1 MIPLILNILL
11 QSGTKMLKEIEKFLK
26 FLKYEKNASN
36 HTIKSYKLD
45 LIQFNSYME
54 GKSVKNI
61 TPLDIRGFIV
71 FLSEKNEKKTSISRK
86 ISALRSFFKYLLKER
101 IIKNNPAESVP
112 LPKLDKPLPK
122 FLTMKEI
129 NELLEKSGG
138 KKDNFTKTRD
148 EAILELLYA
157 TGIRIS
163 ELVSLNLEDIDL
175 KEQLIRVKGKGK
187 KERIVP
193 FGNIALT
200 KLKKYLKL
208 RNTKKPRNSSVFI
221 NRTGKRISQRYI
233 QMMLK
238 KYLII
243 KGMSK
248 DITPHSL
255 RHSFATHLLS
265 MGADLRT
272 IQELLGHSS
281 LNTTQRY
288 THLNLKQIIEEYKK
302 VKPR

>member
-1 MIPLILNILL
+1 MF
-11 QSGTKMLKEIEKFLK
+11 QSGIRMRKEIEKFIK
-26 FLKYEKNASN
+26 FLKYEKNASK
-36 HTIKSYKLD
+36 HTIKNYEMD
-45 LIQFNSYME
+45 LRQFDSFTE
-54 GKSVKNI
+54 GKNIKEI

-71 FLSEKNEKKTSISRK
+71 FLSEKKEKKTSISRK
-86 ISALRSFFKYLLKER
+86 ISALRSFFKFLLRER
-101 IIKNNPAESVP
+101 VVKINPAESIP

-122 FLTMKEI
+122 FLTIGEV
-129 NELLEKSGG
+129 NNLLEK
-138 KKDNFTKTRD
+138 KKESKDSFTKTRD
-148 EAILELLYA
+148 QAILELLYA

-163 ELVSLNLEDIDL
+163 ELVSLNLEDIDI

-193 FGNIALT
+193 FGSIAL
-200 KLKKYLKL
+200 KKIKEYLQL
-208 RNTKKPRNSSVFI
+208 RKTKKPKDDSLFI
-221 NRTGKRISQRYI
+221 NRFGKRISQRYI

-238 KYLII
+238 KQLLI
-243 KGMSK
+243 KGIN
-248 DITPHSL
+248 DEITPHSL

-272 IQELLGHSS
+272 IQELLGHAS

-302 VKPR
+302 VKLR

>member
-1 MIPLILNILL
+1 MR
-11 QSGTKMLKEIEKFLK
+11 KEIEKFIKYLK
-26 FLKYEKNASN
+26 FEKNASK
-36 HTIKSYKLD
+36 HTIKNYEMD
-45 LIQFNSYME
+45 LLQFNLYTE
-54 GKSVKNI
+54 GKNAKDV

-86 ISALRSFFKYLLKER
+86 ISALRSFFKFLLRER
-101 IIKNNPAESVP
+101 LVKINPAESVP

-122 FLTMKEI
+122 FLTIGEV
-129 NELLEKSGG
+129 NNLLEK
-138 KKDNFTKTRD
+138 KKESKESFTKTRD
-148 EAILELLYA
+148 QAILELLYA

-163 ELVSLNLEDIDL
+163 ELVSLNLEDIDI

-193 FGNIALT
+193 FGSIAL
-200 KLKKYLKL
+200 KRIKEYLQL
-208 RNTKKPRNSSVFI
+208 RKTKKPKDDSLFI
-221 NRTGKRISQRYI
+221 NRFGKRISQRYI

-238 KYLII
+238 KQLLI
-243 KGMSK
+243 KGIN
-248 DITPHSL
+248 DEITPHSL

-272 IQELLGHSS
+272 IQELLGHAS

-302 VKPR
+302 VKLR

>member
-1 MIPLILNILL
+1 MEEYI
-11 QSGTKMLKEIEKFLK
+11 KKFLNY
-26 FLKYEKNASN
+26 LKYEKNSSE
-36 HTIKSYKLD
+36 HTIKNYGMD
-45 LIQFNSYME
+45 LSQFLEYTDKKKIDE
-54 GKSVKNI
+54 I

-71 FLSEKNEKKTSISRK
+71 LLSEKGEKKTSISRK

-101 IIKNNPAESVP
+101 IIKSNPAESVP

-122 FLTMKEI
+122 FLTITEV
-129 NELLEKSGG
+129 NELLEEKE
-138 KKDNFTKTRD
+138 KDKDNFTKIRD
-148 EAILELLYA
+148 DAILELLYA

-163 ELVSLNLEDIDL
+163 ELVSLNLEDINF

-193 FGNIALT
+193 FGDIA
-200 KLKKYLKL
+200 KKKVKEYI
-208 RNTKKPRNSSVFI
+208 RNREEKRPKTSAVFI
-221 NRTGKRISQRYI
+221 NRFGKRLSQRYI

-238 KYLII
+238 KHLLL
-243 KGMSK
+243 KGLTK

-272 IQELLGHSS
+272 IQELLGHVS

-288 THLNLKQIIEEYKK
+288 THLNLKQLIDEYNK

>member
-1 MIPLILNILL
+1 M
-11 QSGTKMLKEIEKFLK
+11 KEYIKKFLSY
-26 FLKYEKNASN
+26 LKYEKNSSE
-36 HTIKSYKLD
+36 HTIKNYGMD
-45 LIQFNSYME
+45 LSQFSEYL
-54 GKSVKNI
+54 GDKKIDDIS
-61 TPLDIRGFIV
+61 PLDIRGFIV
-71 FLSEKNEKKTSISRK
+71 YLSEKGEKKTSISRK

-101 IIKNNPAESVP
+101 IIKLNPAESVP

-122 FLTMKEI
+122 FLTITEV
-129 NELLEKSGG
+129 NELLEEKE
-138 KKDNFTKTRD
+138 KDKDNFTKIRD
-148 EAILELLYA
+148 DAILELLYA

-163 ELVSLNLEDIDL
+163 ELVSLNLEDINF

-193 FGNIALT
+193 FGDIA
-200 KLKKYLKL
+200 KAKVKEYL
-208 RNTKKPRNSSVFI
+208 RNREEKRPKTSAVFI
-221 NRTGKRISQRYI
+221 NRFGKRLSQRYI

-238 KYLII
+238 KHLLV
-243 KGMSK
+243 KGLTK

-272 IQELLGHSS
+272 IQELLGHAS

-288 THLNLKQIIEEYKK
+288 THLNLKQLIDEYNK